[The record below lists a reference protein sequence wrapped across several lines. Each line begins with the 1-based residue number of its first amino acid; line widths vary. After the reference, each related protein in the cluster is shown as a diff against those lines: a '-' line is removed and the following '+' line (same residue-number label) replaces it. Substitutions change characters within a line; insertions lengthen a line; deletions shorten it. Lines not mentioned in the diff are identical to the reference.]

1 MKKLIAFDL
10 QEPYYKEIDKIRK
23 NPEEFAINVI
33 HLASVISDH
42 MDGHPSLRA
51 QVINSLSSSMLE
63 NFIRIPQKHLG
74 PMEVIKML
82 EDVFGDSGPF
92 SGQPVKFSIVNEHQT
107 AWIAALYYLQ
117 AIGDKSVTDIGKS
130 NLKHVIAWVAF
141 EGGKNWNELQE
152 ALREVDAGCGTS
164 LLETVPELL
173 QNAHLLFAESEDASR
188 IQERGGVERVKAVGA
203 NLDMLTRSVMSDLPK
218 TSLNEKGFPLMYTFI
233 KEATLDLMA
242 AGVISREEG
251 LGRFTCLFDATLHAL
266 TRQKNHRQDCWIPIL
281 KDLSSHA
288 GTEVDQLGLVN
299 LCLYLEKKGAELE
312 GFNLRSMLKP
322 DEFKKALN
330 KAVDQGYQYSFVTRM
345 GLTDLFTS
353 IEMLRLNGSRFSS
366 ELGI

>member
-1 MKKLIAFDL
+1 MTKVTAFDL
-10 QEPYYKEIDKIRK
+10 QGPYYEEIDKIRK
-23 NPEEFAINVI
+23 NPEEFASNTI
-33 HLASVISDH
+33 HLASVISHH

-51 QVINSLSSSMLE
+51 QVLKSLSSSMLE
-63 NFIRIPQKHLG
+63 NFIRIPQKDLG

-82 EDVFGDSGPF
+82 EDVYGEDGPF
-92 SGQPVKFSIVNEHQT
+92 SGQPVNFSIVKENQ
-107 AWIAALYYLQ
+107 ASWIAALYYLQ
-117 AIGDKSVTDIGKS
+117 AIGAKSVADIGKS
-130 NLKHVIAWVAF
+130 NLKCVIAWVAF
-141 EGGKNWNELQE
+141 EGGKHWNGLQE

-164 LLETVPELL
+164 LLETVPDLL
-173 QNAHLLFAESEDASR
+173 QNAHLLFVESDDASR
-188 IQERGGVERVKAVGA
+188 IQEHGGVERAKAVGA

-242 AGVISREEG
+242 AGVVSQDEG

-266 TRQKNHRQDCWIPIL
+266 TRQKNHKQDCWIPIL
-281 KDLSSHA
+281 KDLSTHA
-288 GTEVDQLGLVN
+288 GAEVDQLGLVN
-299 LCLYLEKKGAELE
+299 LSLYLDKKGVELE

-330 KAVDQGYQYSFVTRM
+330 KAVDQGYQYNFVTRT